1 MLSQG
6 IMTLKANTQMRADY
20 ISHDYDQPSDG
31 VNQLGSERSRRDL

>member
-1 MLSQG
+1 MLSPG

-31 VNQLGSERSRRDL
+31 